1 MLHAAIGGA
10 GTQHGCCCCCT
21 VSSCAAAAAVA
32 EIAQLLFAWCL
43 LTERSALRYSLEAVA
58 QHQQQ
63 WQALALLVRARRRLG
78 GLHAAQ
84 APRND
89 TNTSSRL
96 LKCSNDVVIMLQGG
110 GLAGGRLLLW
120 VAKCLLQVMAA
131 VTPDRHSIRSF
142 VRSDLH

>member
-1 MLHAAIGGA
+1 
-10 GTQHGCCCCCT
+10 
-21 VSSCAAAAAVA
+21 
-32 EIAQLLFAWCL
+32 LLK
-43 LTERSALRYSLEAVA
+43 ERSALHYSLEAVA

-63 WQALALLVRARRRLG
+63 WQALALLVRARRWLG

-84 APRND
+84 APRNV
-89 TNTSSRL
+89 TSASSRQ
-96 LKCSNDVVIMLQGG
+96 LKGSYAVVIMLQGG

-142 VRSDLH
+142 CRSDLH